1 MAYALLEKRAR
12 PTKQGGVAM
21 KTLRALTALAAV
33 LLAGAAV
40 RGAARA
46 SDDEG
51 HKKGREFGARLTGAE
66 EVPAVVTDTSGK
78 VEIFLNS
85 DETKLEF
92 ELAVRKGVRVTQSHI
107 HCAPKGVNG
116 PIVVFLAGFHNRG
129 WDVNGTW
136 VENATATDDNVIP
149 PPAGGPCPVPPNN
162 PRHRPAAA
170 RQCNAYVNGH
180 PAAHPGGRLR

>member
-1 MAYALLEKRAR
+1 
-12 PTKQGGVAM
+12 M
-21 KTLRALTALAAV
+21 KTLRAFTALAAV
-33 LLAGAAV
+33 ILAGTAV

-46 SDDEG
+46 NNDDDG
-51 HKKGREFGARLTGAE
+51 HQKGQEFGARLTGAD
-66 EVPAVVTDTSGK
+66 EVPAVVTDASGK
-78 VEIFLNS
+78 VEIFVNS

-136 VENATATDDNVIP
+136 VENATATDANVIP
-149 PPAGGPCPVPPNN
+149 PAAGSTCPVPLNN
-162 PRHRPAAA
+162 LRDLAAA
-170 RQCNAYVNGH
+170 IRQGNAYVNVH
-180 PAAHPGGRLR
+180 SVAHPGGEIRGQLRAEDDEDEDR

>member
-1 MAYALLEKRAR
+1 MKR
-12 PTKQGGVAM
+12 
-21 KTLRALTALAAV
+21 LRALTALAAV

-46 SDDEG
+46 SDDDDG
-51 HKKGREFGARLTGAE
+51 HKKGQEFGARLSGAE

-78 VEIFLNS
+78 VEIVLNA

-149 PPAGGPCPVPPNN
+149 PAAGGPCPVPINN
-162 PRHRPAAA
+162 LRDLAAA
-170 RQCNAYVNGH
+170 IRQGNAYANVH
-180 PAAHPGGRLR
+180 TVAHPGGEIRGQLRAEDDEDEDH

>member
-1 MAYALLEKRAR
+1 MKR
-12 PTKQGGVAM
+12 
-21 KTLRALTALAAV
+21 LRALTALAAV

-46 SDDEG
+46 SDDDDG
-51 HKKGREFGARLTGAE
+51 HKKGREFGARLSGAE

-78 VEIFLNS
+78 VEIVLNA

-129 WDVNGTW
+129 WDVNGRW
-136 VENATATDDNVIP
+136 VENATATDANVMP
-149 PPAGGPCPVPPNN
+149 PPAGSTCPVPLNN
-162 PRHRPAAA
+162 LRDLAAA
-170 RQCNAYVNGH
+170 IRQGNTYVNVH
-180 PAAHPGGRLR
+180 TVAHPGGEIRGQLHRDDEDDDH